1 SSSNSRGR
9 GSMLVARRSLRR
21 RRGRRGDTGRQL
33 SRPCGA
39 RMGSGRG
46 PHVELSDRGPGEQH
60 EEHDDH
66 DERGPAHGPRLT
78 GGTTMTDAM
87 TSADAPGTDGH
98 PISPQEVG
106 HVVLRVRDLARSSAF
121 YELLGFR
128 KVGEIGGIMAFFTA
142 TGANHHDIALQQV
155 GAAAPAPT
163 QNMVGLYHVA

>member
-1 SSSNSRGR
+1 
-9 GSMLVARRSLRR
+9 
-21 RRGRRGDTGRQL
+21 
-33 SRPCGA
+33 
-39 RMGSGRG
+39 
-46 PHVELSDRGPGEQH
+46 
-60 EEHDDH
+60 
-66 DERGPAHGPRLT
+66 
-78 GGTTMTDAM
+78 MTDAT

-155 GAAAPAPT
+155 GAAAPSPT
-163 QNMVGLYHVA
+163 PNMVGLYHVAIRLPSDANVRAAFHRLVDAGVEIVGSSDHGVSHSLYIKDPDGIELELYADVPGWREQGEQVATIGPWDPR